1 MWKLKIR
8 KTRIILPVVLVLILA
23 AAAGVWYQ
31 KTHVFVNGD
40 PYSKNSEVLDLR
52 GSGISI
58 EYYEDLCRVLPDCDI
73 LWEVPFQGQFYPENT
88 QSLSVKTITTDD
100 VDVLKYFPDLT
111 SIDAA
116 GCTDYDVLMELRN
129 QHPETELLYNVNID
143 CQNYPQD
150 TTKISITSLSDQ
162 DIRLIPYLPHL
173 ETVEASGCDLNQL
186 RKLQETYPNIHAA
199 YSVPLGSENFD
210 RSTTTLTLEHAS
222 LAELTDTLWHLTS
235 LKAVHL
241 TEPVGTADELQ
252 QLTDAYSHVDFTWDR
267 DVLGISVS
275 STDTEVDLSGTAP
288 DSLEQ
293 IAEELAWFPAVE
305 KLILCDLNYD
315 NETMAAFREKMRP
328 EYKVVWYVDVGYLT
342 VRTDETY
349 YMPGKHNLGVTEEQ
363 AYNLRYCE
371 DMVCI
376 DVGHKPLFTCE
387 WAAFMPNLKYLIIAD
402 TMISDISSRQGL
414 PDHPGKFLRGLQ
426 LPVDLLRPLTA
437 VIHHIFH
444 SQLSQ
449 ILVHGI
455 LGPGLLIGIN
465 EIPENPQSGSGNC
478 QEHHGIDYHSNG
490 EGTLSF
496 LSCHVTAPLPSIPQR
511 WWVQAGCR

>member
-1 MWKLKIR
+1 MWTLKFS
-8 KTRIILPVVLVLILA
+8 KKKIILPVVLVLILA

-58 EYYEDLCRVLPDCDI
+58 EYYEDLCRALPDCDI
-73 LWEVPFQGQFYPENT
+73 LWGVPFQGQFYPENT
-88 QSLSVKTITTDD
+88 QSLSVEAITTDD
-100 VDVLKYFPDLT
+100 IDILKYFPDLT

-129 QHPETELLYNVNID
+129 QYPETELLYNVNID
-143 CQNYPQD
+143 GQDYPQD

-162 DIRLIPYLPHL
+162 EIQLIPYLPYL
-173 ETVEASGCDLNQL
+173 KTVEASGCDLSQL

-199 YSVPLGSENFD
+199 YSVPLGSESYD

-222 LAELTDTLWHLTS
+222 LAELADALWHLTS

-241 TEPVGTADELQ
+241 TEPEGTADELQ
-252 QLTDAYSHVDFTWDR
+252 QLTDAYSHVDFTWTR
-267 DVLGISVS
+267 DVLSISVS

-328 EYKVVWYVDVGYLT
+328 EYKVVWNVDVGYLT

-402 TMISDISSRQGL
+402 TMISDISPLEGLDQLIYLEMFITKVTDLTPLLTCTALQDLNLCYTHADPEPVTKMTWLKNLWWAEPPMEEAEFQQYL
-414 PDHPGKFLRGLQ
+414 PDTHLMFLHHSSTGNGWRQLQ
-426 LPVDLLRPLTA
+426 NYYDMRDY
-437 VIHHIFH
+437 
-444 SQLSQ
+444 
-449 ILVHGI
+449 
-455 LGPGLLIGIN
+455 LGMHYMWG
-465 EIPENPQSGSGNC
+465 
-478 QEHHGIDYHSNG
+478 
-490 EGTLSF
+490 
-496 LSCHVTAPLPSIPQR
+496 
-511 WWVQAGCR
+511 